1 MTRQSVST
9 HPRERRHAAKLAEWT
24 DFLPAALGR
33 CDLTIRIHGKPARGQ
48 VYLTRCYLRALAQ
61 RDAASMHKLSEFV
74 PQFGFRSRITSREL
88 SDSADARAGVAT
100 ATFIQ
105 NQVDSAYTIVRITF
119 ADGASESLAT
129 IDMSSALEEPAA
141 SAGYAWRF
149 QIGCKIR
156 HLE

>member
-1 MTRQSVST
+1 
-9 HPRERRHAAKLAEWT
+9 W
-24 DFLPAALGR
+24 
-33 CDLTIRIHGKPARGQ
+33 TIRVAGKPARGQ
-48 VYLTRCYLRALAQ
+48 VYLTRCYLRALA
-61 RDAASMHKLSEFV
+61 RSDAASMHKLSEFV

-88 SDSADARAGVAT
+88 ADSADARAGVAT

-129 IDMSSALEEPAA
+129 IDMSSAREEPAA

-149 QIGCKIR
+149 QIGRKIR